1 MMDVAGIMHVGN
13 VKVTTTNYRG
23 LSPEELAEEAMGR
36 ILDVRGNPPDA
47 IRQQLAAF
55 QGHLREVLLYYMRKA
70 QQQER
75 ANIYGALMKNGAED
89 IAKIIRDM

>member
-23 LSPEELAEEAMGR
+23 LSPEELAAEAMAD
-36 ILDVRGNPPDA
+36 ILDVRGNPPEA

-55 QGHLREVLLYYMRKA
+55 QDRLRDVLLFYMRKA

-75 ANIYGALMKNGAED
+75 VNIYGALMKNGAED